1 MKLKMC
7 NVVGEAKKQVE
18 EVCEVRC
25 VQIRKVPV
33 VGFGIAVSGVV
44 DSLCYAT
51 TSIIVSD
58 VIKIGPAQG
67 KLQLNDRV
75 LSVNG
80 HSFDGVDQSTAIQV
94 LKECGNTVNMVISRP
109 TALPRQNGFSLS
121 DVKDDKKKGSFLVK
135 AKKMLSKAKGK
146 FCQSVTK
153 KASNKNTNQEKT
165 YMEYKADNTISLN
178 LPRAQV
184 TEKKVS
190 NLNINITDNAVDK
203 FTTCSVSRK
212 STNINES

>member
-18 EVCEVRC
+18 EEVCELHC
-25 VQIRKVPV
+25 VQLRKVPV

-44 DSLCYAT
+44 DSPCNASA
-51 TSIIVSD
+51 SIIVSD
-58 VIKIGPAQG
+58 VIKIGPAEG
-67 KLQLNDRV
+67 KLRLNDRV

-94 LKECGNTVNMVISRP
+94 LKECGNTVNMVISRR
-109 TALPRQNGFSLS
+109 TASPHGLFPSG
-121 DVKDDKKKGSFLVK
+121 VKDDKKKGKGSFLVK
-135 AKKMLSKAKGK
+135 VKKMLSKAK
-146 FCQSVTK
+146 FCGSVTM
-153 KASNKNTNQEKT
+153 KASTKNTNQVKT
-165 YMEYKADNTISLN
+165 DMEYVKADTTISLN
-178 LPRAQV
+178 QSRAPAM
-184 TEKKVS
+184 EKKIS

-212 STNINES
+212 TTNVNEL

>member
-18 EVCEVRC
+18 EVCELRF
-25 VQIRKVPV
+25 VQLRKVPV
-33 VGFGIAVSGVV
+33 VGFGIAVSVVV
-44 DSLCYAT
+44 DSSCNAS
-51 TSIIVSD
+51 TSIVVSD
-58 VIKIGPAQG
+58 VIKIGPAEG

-94 LKECGNTVNMVISRP
+94 LKECGDTVNMVISRS
-109 TALPRQNGFSLS
+109 TALPCQNVS
-121 DVKDDKKKGSFLVK
+121 DVKDDKKKGEGSFLGK

-146 FCQSVTK
+146 FRGSVTK
-153 KASNKNTNQEKT
+153 KAPIKNTNLDQP
-165 YMEYKADNTISLN
+165 YMEYKKIDNTIYPNHSQ
-178 LPRAQV
+178 ASV
-184 TEKKVS
+184 MEKKVS
-190 NLNINITDNAVDK
+190 NLNINITDNVVDK

-212 STNINES
+212 TTNINEL